1 MQGPSP
7 YKLAAFGAE
16 GSTDFFGDY
25 RPDLHETL
33 VVDDFYSNW
42 KYTTFL
48 QVCDRYPTEVHTKG
62 GFRQL
67 LVRHIV
73 FTSNHSPSVWY
84 PNVLADA
91 DRRESFNR
99 RIHNII
105 WFTPD
110 GYWVQKGHLP
120 WECTFLQPLA
130 WNHVLRNQILPL
142 AALPQSQNLTIQ
154 ERGNSHLHFFVWPYS
169 FLRRNCETTKRVSER
184 ASRIK
189 VTNSFPRN

>member
-1 MQGPSP
+1 MQGPSA
-7 YKLAAFGAE
+7 YKLAAFGGE
-16 GSTDFFGDY
+16 NSTDFFGDY
-25 RPDLHETL
+25 RPDQHQTL

-84 PNVLADA
+84 PNILADA
-91 DRRESFNR
+91 QRRESFNR

-110 GYWVQKGHLP
+110 GYWVQKGSLP
-120 WECTFLQPLA
+120 WECTFLQPLQ
-130 WNHVLRNQILPL
+130 WNHVLRNQIQPL
-142 AALPQSQNLTIQ
+142 AALPQSQNLTIAD
-154 ERGNSHLHFFVWPYS
+154 RGKLILYRFNFSLSKINDFV
-169 FLRRNCETTKRVSER
+169 FTIKR
-184 ASRIK
+184 
-189 VTNSFPRN
+189 T